1 LDPENGTS
9 NPESARRDDQPEP
22 SLITLVHQLPEI
34 YQPIYGHPDLASSR
48 LADNSRVDL
57 LMQVVTPLSARME
70 RPLRVLDLGSAQ
82 GYLAFRLAELSH
94 HVTGIDYLPINVA
107 VARALADE
115 HRDLDVTFIEGDVVD
130 AASLVDLAEFDLV
143 IGFAVLH
150 HVAYR
155 DGHSFAVD
163 LVAQLAAQIP
173 HAVFEMA
180 LASEP
185 MYWAAALP
193 SDPRITLEP
202 YPFIREL
209 GRTATHLGDVRRP
222 VLYCSRSL
230 ALVTGTLEPIESWFD
245 EPHTAA
251 AGSLVGARRYFLLP
265 LGLAILTGRFSES
278 VSDTVLGQRRAEARR
293 CAHVL
298 MALAGTEI
306 EAPQLL
312 EFVDGPDEAI
322 VVQTMLPGLRLD
334 QTVGSLA
341 HEERTEVTTQV
352 LAALAQLEGNG
363 LYHEDIRLWNVL
375 WDGQGRRAHLIDYGA
390 ISDLP
395 GDSAWPGDGYFSL
408 LVFLTALWG
417 TMSDQTGLR
426 LPRASRIGVAEL
438 PPHVTALVAFLLL
451 HPRNDHVIRDLAARW
466 EELTSSDTRFWPE
479 TPLAWD
485 WLAAVEGQRD
495 SILQER
501 EGLVAER
508 TALVEQRD
516 ALAEERDAFASR
528 QEELAAERD
537 TLAEERNALIIERDS
552 LIVAG
557 DSLANEKAALE
568 NLASQLRES
577 LDQAR
582 SELAL
587 VQGSKSWRLT
597 APLRRLRA
605 LAKGNR

>member
-1 LDPENGTS
+1 
-9 NPESARRDDQPEP
+9 
-22 SLITLVHQLPEI
+22 
-34 YQPIYGHPDLASSR
+34 
-48 LADNSRVDL
+48 
-57 LMQVVTPLSARME
+57 
-70 RPLRVLDLGSAQ
+70 
-82 GYLAFRLAELSH
+82 
-94 HVTGIDYLPINVA
+94 
-107 VARALADE
+107 
-115 HRDLDVTFIEGDVVD
+115 
-130 AASLVDLAEFDLV
+130 LVDLADFDLV

-150 HVAYR
+150 HVAFR

-163 LVAQLAAQIP
+163 FVAKLAAEIP

-193 SDPRITLEP
+193 SDPRITVAP

-209 GRTATHLGDVRRP
+209 GRTATHLGDIRRP

-230 ALVTGTLEPIESWFD
+230 ALVAGALEPIGSWFE

-251 AGSLVGARRYFLLP
+251 AGSLVGARRYFFLSP
-265 LGLAILTGRFSES
+265 GLAILTGRFSES
-278 VSDTVLGQRRAEARR
+278 VSATVLGQRRAEARR

-298 MALAGTEI
+298 MALAGTDI
-306 EAPQLL
+306 EAPVLL
-312 EFVDGPDEAI
+312 EFVEGPDEAL

-334 QTVGSLA
+334 QTVGVLA
-341 HEERTEVTTQV
+341 YEERTEVTTQV
-352 LAALAQLEGNG
+352 LSALAQLEGNG

-375 WDGQGRRAHLIDYGA
+375 WDDQERRAHLIDYGA

-395 GDSAWPGDGYFSL
+395 GDSAWPGDGYFSI
-408 LVFLTALWG
+408 LVFLTSLWG

-426 LPRASRIGVAEL
+426 VPRASRISVAEL
-438 PPHVTALVAFLLL
+438 PAHITALVAFLLL

-479 TPLAWD
+479 IPLAWD

-495 SILQER
+495 SIFQER
-501 EGLVAER
+501 EGLIAER

-516 ALAEERDAFASR
+516 ALAEERNTFATR
-528 QEELAAERD
+528 QEELVTEKD
-537 TLAEERNALIIERDS
+537 TLAGELNALIIERDS

-557 DSLANEKAALE
+557 DSLANDKAVLE
-568 NLASQLRES
+568 NLASQLREA
-577 LDQAR
+577 LDQTR

-587 VQGSKSWRLT
+587 MQGSKSWRFT
-597 APLRRLRA
+597 APLRRIRA
-605 LAKGNR
+605 LTKNKQ